1 MITTVI
7 PTYRRPQLLARAIR
21 SVLRQTIPDFQVI
34 VYDNASGDETAAVV
48 ARLAAEDPRVHY
60 RVHDRNLGGP
70 ANMLFALSHVESA
83 YASVLCDDDFLMP
96 HFYEQSLAGFAAHPG
111 AGFVASPVM
120 LVNEAGRVL
129 RVIGRDWPAGLYP
142 PPRGMLRM
150 AERDHF
156 IVTGLLFRRDALEL
170 RPTDVEAGTSTD
182 VNLMLR
188 VAARHPIAVTPH
200 TGAVFTIHAGSASS
214 FPRLNQYWPGWT
226 RIIADAGDDEQIP
239 RATREAEQRG
249 LEQRLAKAL
258 LVVGVFSI
266 SRGYD
271 EEAEDAAAVLQ
282 TRYAQRTR
290 ATVLRLVAGACR
302 VIPHARTLL
311 GATVNWL
318 RWRRPGDYRREQEEL
333 DRDPGLVDVASE
345 TSLRKIA

>member
-1 MITTVI
+1 VITTVI

-48 ARLAAEDPRVHY
+48 ARLAADDRRVHY
-60 RVHDRNLGGP
+60 RVQDRNLGGP
-70 ANMLFALSHVESA
+70 ANLLFALSRVETE
-83 YASVLCDDDFLMP
+83 YASVLCDDDLLMP
-96 HFYEQSLAGFAAHPG
+96 HFYEQSLAGFTEHPG

-129 RVIGRDWPAGLYP
+129 RVIGRDWTTGLYP

-156 IVTGLLFRRDALEL
+156 IVTGLLFRRAALEI
-170 RPTDVEAGTSTD
+170 RASDIEAGTSAD
-182 VNLMLR
+182 LNLMLR
-188 VAARHPIAVTPH
+188 VAARHPIAVTSRP
-200 TGAVFTIHAGSASS
+200 GAVFTVHDRSASS
-214 FPRLNQYWPGWT
+214 FPRLLQYWPGWT
-226 RIIADAGDDEQIP
+226 RIIANAGEDEAIP
-239 RATREAEQRG
+239 RGAREAEQRG

-271 EEAEDAAAVLQ
+271 QEAEDAAAVLQ
-282 TRYAQRTR
+282 TRYGQRIR
-290 ATVLRLVAGACR
+290 ATLLRLVAAACR
-302 VIPHARTLL
+302 VIPLARTLL
-311 GATVNWL
+311 GATIDWL

-333 DRDPGLVDVASE
+333 DRDPGLLEVASE
-345 TSLRKIA
+345 TRLRKIA